1 MKKFALITFSLL
13 ILIIGV
19 GIASATDINGTID
32 DAPIHAIDHQCSVD
46 EIDNTVQNDTNDN
59 SIISVGNDA
68 DVNDTIVNSNSSTAA
83 IGNSTQNPLDQKVV
97 PTVGVKNPKH
107 IDLSPENQDSL
118 KKDIAKYNK
127 YFQDNH
133 LKTMSNGKKFSKMDL
148 ILEIYKHYSFEDT
161 VIIATHVLRDGGL
174 KISFSEVEAM
184 MYQMIDGSVY
194 TGSKEMNG
202 SYYKDEMHKADEL
215 HKSINSES
223 KKYIDL
229 FNKKNGKAFIERPDL
244 HYSYLDLILDVY
256 RNHSSIEET
265 ILIAT
270 HTLQNCGYNVTA
282 ASIEDTVNQMMHAS
296 IKTNNSQFTPLQYFL
311 FFTELRVM
319 HEQGLA
325 PEAFGSTGTGFPVQL

>member
-19 GIASATDINGTID
+19 GLASATDINGTID

-46 EIDNTVQNDTNDN
+46 EIDNTVQNDAHDN

-68 DVNDTIVNSNSSTAA
+68 DVNGTIVNSNSSTAA
-83 IGNSTQNPLDQKVV
+83 IGNSNQNPLDQKVV
-97 PTVGVKNPKH
+97 PTVGVKNPKP
-107 IDLSPENQDSL
+107 IDLSPENQNSL

-127 YFQDNH
+127 YYQNNH
-133 LKTMSNGKKFSKMDL
+133 LKTMSNGKEFSKRDL

-161 VIIATHVLRDGGL
+161 VIIATHVLRDNGL

-184 MYQMIDGSVY
+184 MYQMMDGSVY
-194 TGSKEMNG
+194 TGSKELNG

-215 HKSINSES
+215 HKSINNES

-229 FNKKNGKAFIERPDL
+229 FNKKNGKAFVDFPNQ
-244 HYSYLDLILDVY
+244 HYSYLDLILEIY
-256 RNHSSIEET
+256 RDHSSIEET
-265 ILIAT
+265 ILITT
-270 HTLQNCGYNVTA
+270 HTLKNCGYNVTA

-296 IKTNNSQFTPLQYFL
+296 VKTDNSQFTPMQYFIL
-311 FFTELRVM
+311 FTELKAM
-319 HEQGLA
+319 HEHGGNIEDLAIIGSGL
-325 PEAFGSTGTGFPVQL
+325 PVQL

>member
-1 MKKFALITFSLL
+1 M

-19 GIASATDINGTID
+19 GIASANDINGTID

-46 EIDNTVQNDTNDN
+46 EIDNTIQNDTQDN

-68 DVNDTIVNSNSSTAA
+68 DVNGTIVNSNSSTAA
-83 IGNSTQNPLDQKVV
+83 IENSNQNPLDQKVV

-107 IDLSPENQDSL
+107 IDLSPENQNSL

-127 YFQDNH
+127 YFQKNH
-133 LKTMSNGKKFSKMDL
+133 LKTMSNGKEFSKMDL

-194 TGSKEMNG
+194 TGSKEMNA
-202 SYYKDEMHKADEL
+202 SYYKDEMHKADKL
-215 HKSINSES
+215 HKSIKNES
-223 KKYIDL
+223 KKYIEL
-229 FNKKNGKAFIERPDL
+229 FNKQNGKAFIDYPDI
-244 HYSYLDLILDVY
+244 HYSYLDLILDIY
-256 RNHSSIEET
+256 RKHSSTEET

-270 HTLQNCGYNVTA
+270 HTLKNCGYNVTA
-282 ASIEDTVNQMMHAS
+282 VSIEETFNQMMHAS
-296 IKTNNSQFTPLQYFL
+296 IKTDNSQFTAMQYFIIC
-311 FFTELRVM
+311 TELRIM
-319 HEQGLA
+319 HEQGLT
-325 PEAFGSTGTGFPVQL
+325 PEAFGSSVRGFPVQL